1 LSPSAIKKNS
11 SPKRFSSNGG
21 RHAALL
27 IGAPVEAIGRG
38 AQVSNGDAQEPY
50 VATLG
55 AEGP

>member
-1 LSPSAIKKNS
+1 L
-11 SPKRFSSNGG
+11 SSNGG